1 MNRYEQ
7 TSIWQKTLG
16 KQLEPDLYQKERELL
31 RVQFE
36 NFRDKAKVLAAE
48 ISHNLPEF
56 TVHDITHLDAL
67 WETAELVA
75 KDDFAL
81 TPAEAFVLGGTFL
94 IHDLG
99 MGLASFPN
107 GINELKKEPIW
118 NDTVASILK
127 KKLKRTIK
135 EKDLLKLDIET
146 EKLATENVL
155 RSLHAKHAE
164 KLALVSWKNPEDKDV
179 YLIENS
185 ELRDSYGTIIGLIAH
200 SHWWPVDELESKLP
214 QVLGAP
220 SIFPPNWTVDPIKLA
235 CILRVADATQIDDRR
250 APSFLRTIR
259 KPSSYSDTHWNFQQK
274 LYQPRLERSRLVFT
288 SKSSFKISEVDSWWI
303 CNDTLKMIDN
313 ELKEV
318 DSLLL
323 DTNRQRLKANGVAS
337 VEDPKRLSKLITV
350 EGWSPVDTKIK
361 VSNVAKLVS
370 NLGGDQLYG
379 KNTLVPLRELIQNA
393 SDAIRARRILEKEKP
408 EFGDITVRFD
418 KDEFGD
424 YIEVEDNGVGMSQK
438 VLTGP
443 FLDFGESFWG
453 TPLMHEEL
461 PSLESK
467 GFSST
472 GKYGIGFFSIFMW
485 GKRANI
491 SSKRFEKGRDAT
503 MVLEFNDGAT
513 SRPLLRKAK
522 LDEQIKDGGTR
533 IKVWFS
539 SSKTLHKIF
548 EGTKRHNK
556 LSKSELIESLC
567 PSIDCNIYL
576 EEKGKSN
583 IIIKANDWISI
594 SPLKFVKRIIGNSA
608 FKRLNEDEKKLAT
621 NISKNLRLIKDKEQK
636 VIGRGLIYKEEYI
649 IYKKEEQ
656 LSFEGVV
663 TVGGMKTSELSGILG
678 VLIGTSHRA
687 SRDIGIPIASEETI
701 EQWATEQ
708 SELLSKMQLDNEIQ
722 VACASVIRACGG
734 STGELN
740 IVNYKTEVIN
750 YKKIKEII
758 SASKH
763 KQFLLISDYT
773 VIRYEKENN
782 CKVNIFDYVFATDRG
797 VPGIL
802 QTRSSDHYVSWPK
815 DNWDWFDSKSL
826 QGIVIEAISEC
837 WNVKVSKIL
846 KQSDISTDENS
857 FSASIGKAN
866 GEDVIEDHIDI
877 IKKSK

>member
-16 KQLEPDLYQKERELL
+16 KQLEPDHYQKERELL
-31 RVQFE
+31 RIQFE
-36 NFRDKAKVLAAE
+36 NFRDKAKILAAE
-48 ISHNLPEF
+48 IARDLPEF

-67 WETAELVA
+67 WETAELVT
-75 KDDFAL
+75 KDDYAL

-127 KKLKRTIK
+127 KKLKRPIE

-164 KLALVSWKNPEDKDV
+164 KLALVSWKNSDGNDV

-185 ELRDSYGTIIGLIAH
+185 ELRESYGTIIGLIAH
-200 SHWWPVDELESKLP
+200 SHWWPVDELENKLP
-214 QVLGAP
+214 KVLGAP
-220 SIFPPNWTVDPIKLA
+220 GIFPSIWTVDPIKLA

-259 KPSSYSDTHWNFQQK
+259 KPSTYSDIHWNFQQK

-288 SKSSFKISEVDSWWI
+288 SKSPFKINEVDSWWI

-323 DTNRQRLKANGVAS
+323 DTNRQRLRANGVAS

-370 NLGGDQLYG
+370 SLGGDQLYG

-491 SSKRFEKGRDAT
+491 SSKRFEKGRDTT

-539 SSKTLHKIF
+539 SSKTLDKIF
-548 EGTKRHNK
+548 EGKNRNKK
-556 LSKSELIESLC
+556 LSKPELIESLC

-576 EEKGKSN
+576 EEKGKSK
-583 IIIKANDWISI
+583 IVIKANDWISI
-594 SPLKFVKRIIGNSA
+594 SPLKFFKRIIGNSA

-621 NISKNLRLIKDKEQK
+621 DIAKNLRLIKDKEQK

-649 IYKKEEQ
+649 SHKKTER

-663 TVGGMKTSELSGILG
+663 TVGGMKTSGLFGILG
-678 VLIGTSHRA
+678 VLTGTSHRA
-687 SRDIGIPIASEETI
+687 SRDIGIPIASEEAI
-701 EQWATEQ
+701 KKWSTEQ
-708 SELLSKMQLDNEIQ
+708 ARLLANLQLDDEIQ
-722 VACASVIRACGG
+722 ISCATIVRACGG
-734 STGELN
+734 HTGDLN
-740 IVNYKTEVIN
+740 IAYHKTGIVNYP
-750 YKKIKEII
+750 KIKEIV
-758 SASKH
+758 SASISKH
-763 KQFLLISDYT
+763 FLIIWDSAVET
-773 VIRYEKENN
+773 YEKENS
-782 CKVNIFDYVFATDRG
+782 CKVELFDYVFGAEVGIPG
-797 VPGIL
+797 VL

-815 DNWDWFDSKSL
+815 DNWDWFHSRSIE
-826 QGIVIEAISEC
+826 GIITETISEC
-837 WNVKVSKIL
+837 WGIKVSTIL
-846 KQSDISTDENS
+846 DKSDISSDEKDY
-857 FSASIGKAN
+857 SASIGKAN
-866 GEDVIEDHIDI
+866 GKDVIIDHLDI
-877 IKKSK
+877 IKK

>member
-16 KQLEPDLYQKERELL
+16 KQLEPDPFQKDRELL

-36 NFRDKAKVLAAE
+36 NFRDKAKILAAE
-48 ISHNLPEF
+48 IARDLPEF

-75 KDDFAL
+75 KEDYVL

-127 KKLKRTIK
+127 KKLKRPVE
-135 EKDLLKLDIET
+135 EKDLLKLDTET

-164 KLALVSWKNPEDKDV
+164 KLALVSWKNSDGNDV

-185 ELRDSYGTIIGLIAH
+185 ELRESYGTIIGLIAH
-200 SHWWPVDELESKLP
+200 SHWWSVDELESKLP
-214 QVLGAP
+214 KVLGAP
-220 SIFPPNWTVDPIKLA
+220 GIFPSNWTVDPIKIA

-259 KPSSYSDTHWNFQQK
+259 KPSTYSDTHWNFQQK

-288 SKSSFKISEVDSWWI
+288 SKSPFKINEVDSWWI

-350 EGWSPVDTKIK
+350 DGWSPVDTKIK

-370 NLGGDQLYG
+370 SLGGDQLYG

-418 KDEFGD
+418 KDEYGD

-453 TPLMHEEL
+453 TSLMHEEL

-491 SSKRFEKGRDAT
+491 SSKRFEKGRDTT

-522 LDEQIKDGGTR
+522 TGEQIKDGGTR

-539 SSKTLHKIF
+539 SSKTLDKIF
-548 EGTKRHNK
+548 EGKKRYSK
-556 LSKSELIESLC
+556 LSKPELIESLC
-567 PSIDCNIYL
+567 PSIDCNIFL
-576 EEKGKSN
+576 EEKGKSK
-583 IIIKANDWISI
+583 IVIKANDWITI
-594 SPLKFVKRIIGNSA
+594 SPLKFTKRIIGNST
-608 FKRLNEDEKKLAT
+608 FKRLNEDEKTLLT
-621 NISKNLRLIKDKEQK
+621 NVSKNLRLIKNKEQK

-649 IYKKEEQ
+649 SSKKEER
-656 LSFEGVV
+656 LNFNGVV
-663 TVGGMKTSELSGILG
+663 TVGGLKTSGLSGILG
-678 VLIGTSHRA
+678 ILTGTSHRA
-687 SRDIGIPIASEETI
+687 SRDIGIPIASEEII

-708 SELLSKMQLDNEIQ
+708 SELLSKMKLDNEIQ
-722 VACASVIRACGG
+722 ITCASVIRACGG
-734 STGELN
+734 HTGELN
-740 IVNYKTEVIN
+740 IANHKTEVIN
-750 YKKIKEII
+750 YRKIKEFIN
-758 SASKH
+758 ANKNE
-763 KQFLLISDYT
+763 QFLLISDYT
-773 VIRYEKENN
+773 VDRYEKDHN
-782 CKVNIFDYVFATDRG
+782 CKVNLFDNVFATVRSI
-797 VPGIL
+797 PGIL
-802 QTRSSDHYVSWPK
+802 QTGSSENYVSWPI
-815 DNWDWFDSKSL
+815 DNWDWFHSKSL
-826 QGIVIEAISEC
+826 QGIVIETISEC
-837 WNVKVSKIL
+837 WGIEIPEIL
-846 KQSDISTDENS
+846 KQSDISSDEKS
-857 FSASIGKAN
+857 YSASIGKAN
-866 GEDVIEDHIDI
+866 GENVIDDHIDI
-877 IKKSK
+877 IKKSI